1 MARKR
6 WLIAIPGVQNTLSSG
21 IFRKFSAA
29 AFALFSVLYYYVRV
43 RKPERP
49 RKRGIIMDT
58 MQLQLFLSLSK
69 TLNFTKTANEFYV
82 TQPTVSNY
90 IKALESSIGVTLLK
104 RDSHSVSLTAEGKEF
119 VAYANQL
126 LSLQAEAEN
135 RLRNI
140 AEGRRGY
147 IRIATLSS
155 AAKLFSLCLEE
166 FVHKYPGVQV
176 NVDMLE
182 GAEMISAME
191 QCSYDIYFAHE
202 HMVTGSS
209 SIDYLVTDTGHMSLV
224 VHRDLA
230 DRVDMGDWSNLADCR
245 FVSALEAGF
254 SLSGQIQRICRNRG
268 IVPDIINYY
277 NRADTVLL
285 AVNSGMGISILPST
299 LIAFYN
305 WPNVVAFPIEGSDA
319 LVSSIVAWNR
329 NGGNPEVARFLA
341 VSHLT
346 ELKKPR

>member
-1 MARKR
+1 
-6 WLIAIPGVQNTLSSG
+6 
-21 IFRKFSAA
+21 
-29 AFALFSVLYYYVRV
+29 
-43 RKPERP
+43 
-49 RKRGIIMDT
+49 MDT

-140 AEGRRGY
+140 SEGRRGY

-209 SIDYLVTDTGHMSLV
+209 SIDYLVTDTGYMSLV
-224 VHRDLA
+224 VHRDIA
-230 DRVDMGDWSNLADCR
+230 DRVDMNDWSNLADCR

-254 SLSGQIQRICRNRG
+254 SLSGQMQRICRNRG

-285 AVNSGMGISILPST
+285 AVNSGVGISILPST

-346 ELKKPR
+346 ELKKIR

>member
-1 MARKR
+1 
-6 WLIAIPGVQNTLSSG
+6 
-21 IFRKFSAA
+21 
-29 AFALFSVLYYYVRV
+29 
-43 RKPERP
+43 
-49 RKRGIIMDT
+49 MDT

-90 IKALESSIGVTLLK
+90 IKSLESSIGVTLLK

-135 RLRNI
+135 RLRNMS
-140 AEGRRGY
+140 EGRRGY

-155 AAKLFSLCLEE
+155 AAELFSLCLEE

-182 GAEMISAME
+182 GAEMMSALD

-202 HMVTGSS
+202 HMVSGSS
-209 SIDYLVTDTGHMSLV
+209 SIDYLVNDTSQMALV
-224 VHRDLA
+224 VHRNLA
-230 DRVDMGDWSNLADCR
+230 DKVDMNDWSNLADCR

-254 SLSGQIQRICRNRG
+254 SLSGQMQRICRNRG

-285 AVNSGMGISILPST
+285 AVNSGVGISILPST

-319 LVSSIVAWNR
+319 VVSSIVAWNR
-329 NGGNPEVARFLA
+329 SGGNPEVARFLA
-341 VSHLT
+341 VSHLS
-346 ELKKPR
+346 ELKKLR